1 MTEKKNPA
9 VASDGT
15 TEANLCNTS
24 EVDTT
29 HSASSAP
36 VQSVLDQRLSAEHLA
51 ELRASAISDDVIE
64 TSGAYTAWEKDDLP
78 DPLRWIGDRDG
89 ALPALVFPLTEAGK
103 GETWQA
109 KPQPGFV
116 TLADGRSP
124 KYIGPSKDSGYPT
137 PALVERRAVDDTTR
151 RVLVV
156 EGTKQALAVMS
167 ATDESTAV
175 YGLAGIT
182 SWMGG
187 DDGPSLA
194 FQLVGGLPVYI
205 VADADAARSR
215 RVYDGAAGIGEL
227 CRQWGGSP
235 VRFVRF
241 PGSGKQGIDDVL
253 GGIDSPARREKMLEL
268 WVKQA
273 EDKPAKKR
281 PTLNNVP
288 TTTDSA
294 PHGPDE
300 AAKPTVSTDLP
311 DDQIWDAVDDAVYEK
326 FSGKRLFR
334 TDHKLVCLVHRDG
347 RKHLIPVDKAL
358 AVDLA
363 AQAIRIVHSTQTK
376 SKVRALSDKDAATIF
391 NGARNGR
398 YPRIEGIVETPVL
411 TPSGRVLSE
420 PGYDGE
426 TGLFLDLSDDLDG
439 FHVPDEPSQ
448 EEVAAARELLE
459 DVFVDFPF
467 KTEADRTRAIGMVLT
482 LLVRPSCETSPMHV
496 ISANTPGTG
505 KGLLLSAVSMIAH
518 GYGARVQKMPH
529 HDEEMHKVLTSVL
542 LAGRTM
548 IIFDET
554 GEGIDSLSLAT
565 MLTSIY
571 YEARILGESRHL
583 SVKNSACVFA
593 AGNNVAV
600 KKDLGRRTVMV
611 ELKTSLANPETRDDF
626 THPDLLGWIK
636 DNRKSLLEAAFTLIR
651 AWIVAGEPAP
661 APGQPVGSFE
671 DWYDVVGGV
680 LELAGRRD
688 LMLGVREQRA
698 QHNES
703 ELEDLAHLHWVNE
716 NFDEPFR
723 AYDVECKIR
732 NTQGFIPLPSDIQTL
747 DEVTAQ
753 RLGRVYT
760 KLQDRNLAGFVVKM
774 AGMVNHTK
782 LFKVNYLGPDWN
794 GGGPGGPNDPDGGS
808 TTPPPG
814 PDASAV
820 DADTT
825 DTSTVVFDLETG
837 SADEL
842 HTTEDP
848 AWVRLAAYRVDGG
861 EVRITTDIAGELL
874 PVLECAA
881 TLVGHNITHFDL
893 PALERLYGFVPSPDQ
908 HVEDTLVL
916 ARLVDPPTTGKK
928 YNLDAVAQRLGFD
941 GKLLADGDTALKALA
956 EQYDGF
962 DRIPVDDPQY
972 VAYAHQD
979 VCATAD
985 VHRALIERVPD
996 VGYAAYEHEAARV
1009 LASVESRGVR
1019 VDVDLIEDTLVHEA
1033 TVKDE
1038 IRTWLV
1044 DTVGIPEKGK
1054 SPWATKAG
1062 KEAIKSY
1069 LQRYGAE
1076 LPLTTKGAPSTSKN
1090 VFAELAQ
1097 SHAGT
1102 REVVELCENM
1112 TKLLETCGPAATL
1125 KKYVRGDRVYP
1136 SIQPSQATGRLSTTK
1151 PGMTIFGSRGERLIA
1166 QRAMILPEPG
1176 ERFVSVDLSQ
1186 IDARCMAAAAGDP
1199 AYAALF
1205 VEGRDAHTEM
1215 AVRVFDDPGRRSD
1228 AKALAHAANYGMGPK
1243 TFAVHAGI
1251 GVDEAEQ
1258 MLASLYREF
1267 PGLEAFK
1274 ERLRRSAEASGYV
1287 RTGFGR
1293 RVAVDRNKAYTRAP
1307 AAYGQGTARD
1317 VFLRGVLALP
1327 ENVQQM
1333 IRIFVHDEVVLSVPA
1348 DCVEKVR
1355 QCVLD
1360 AFSSVTIPSADGV
1373 NVPVLAD
1380 SAGPGRDWSECK

>member
-1 MTEKKNPA
+1 MTGKKNPA
-9 VASDGT
+9 VASDRT
-15 TEANLCNTS
+15 KEADLSNTS
-24 EVDTT
+24 EVGAT
-29 HSASSAP
+29 HAASSVP
-36 VQSVLDQRLSAEHLA
+36 VQSVLDQRLSAEHFT
-51 ELRASAISDDVIE
+51 ELQASAISDDVIE
-64 TSGAYTAWEKDDLP
+64 TSGAYTAWERDDLP
-78 DPLRWIGDRDG
+78 DPLLWIGDRDG

-103 GETWQA
+103 GNTWQV
-109 KPQPGFV
+109 KPQPGSV

-124 KYIGPSKDSGYPT
+124 KYIGPSKNSGYPS

-175 YGLAGIT
+175 YGLSGIT

-187 DDGPSLA
+187 DDGPSSA

-205 VADADAARSR
+205 VADADASKNRM
-215 RVYDGAAGIGEL
+215 VYDGAVGVGEL
-227 CRQWGGSP
+227 CRQWGASP

-253 GGIDSPARREKMLEL
+253 GGIDSPAQREKMLEL

-281 PTLNNVP
+281 PSLSGTIP
-288 TTTDSA
+288 TKDTPQGAEGS
-294 PHGPDE
+294 
-300 AAKPTVSTDLP
+300 AKPTISTDLH
-311 DDQIWDAVDDAVYEK
+311 DDKIWEAVDNAVYEK
-326 FSGKRLFR
+326 FAGKRLFR
-334 TDHKLVCLVHRDG
+334 SDHKLVCLVHRDG
-347 RKHLIPVDKAL
+347 RQHLIPVSNAL
-358 AVDLA
+358 AVDLS

-391 NGARNGR
+391 NGARVGR

-411 TPSGRVLSE
+411 TPSGRILSE
-420 PGYDGE
+420 PGYDEE
-426 TGLFLDLSDDLDG
+426 TGLLLDLSDDLDG
-439 FHVPDEPSQ
+439 FHVPDDPSQ
-448 EEVAAARELLE
+448 EEIAAARELLE
-459 DVFVDFPF
+459 EVFVDFPF

-482 LLVRPSCETSPMHV
+482 LLVRPSCDTSPMHV

-505 KGLLLSAVSMIAH
+505 KGMLMSAVSMIAH
-518 GYGARVQKMPH
+518 GDKARLQKMPH
-529 HDEEMHKVLTSVL
+529 HDEEMQKVLTSAL

-548 IIFDET
+548 LVFDET
-554 GEGIDSLSLAT
+554 GEGIDSLSLAA
-565 MLTSIY
+565 MLTSTY
-571 YEARILGESRHL
+571 YEGRILGESRHV
-583 SVKNSACVFA
+583 SIKNSACVFA
-593 AGNNVAV
+593 AGSNVAV

-611 ELKTSLANPETRDDF
+611 ELKTSLTNPEARDDF
-626 THPDLLGWIK
+626 THPDLPGWIK
-636 DNRKSLLEAAFTLIR
+636 DNRRALLEAAFTLIR

-671 DWYDVVGGV
+671 DWYHVVGGV
-680 LELAGRRD
+680 LEHAGRRD

-703 ELEDLAHLHWVNE
+703 ELEDLAHLHWLSE
-716 NFDEPFR
+716 NFHEPFL
-723 AYDVECKIR
+723 AYHVECLIDEAE
-732 NTQGFIPLPSDIQTL
+732 GFVPLPSGIQTL
-747 DEVTAQ
+747 EEATAK

-760 KLQDRNLAGFVVKM
+760 RLQDRNLDGFVVTM

-782 LFKVNYLGPDWN
+782 RFEVTYRGPDGD

-808 TTPPPG
+808 TTPPPA
-814 PDASAV
+814 PDVSGV

-861 EVRITTDIAGELL
+861 EVRTTTDIAGELL
-874 PVLECAA
+874 PVLECAT

-893 PALERLYGFVPSPDQ
+893 PALERLYGFVPSPEQ
-908 HVEDTLVL
+908 RVEDTLVL
-916 ARLVDPPTTGKK
+916 ARLVYPPTKGKK
-928 YNLDAVAQRLGFD
+928 YHLDAVAQRLGFD

-956 EQYDGF
+956 KQHDGF

-972 VAYAHQD
+972 VAYARQD

-985 VHRALIERVPD
+985 VHRALVVRVQD
-996 VGYAAYEHEAARV
+996 VRYAAYEHEVARV
-1009 LASVESRGVR
+1009 LAGVESRGVR
-1019 VDVDLIEDTLVHEA
+1019 VDVDLVEDTLVHEA
-1033 TVKDE
+1033 TVKQE
-1038 IRTWLV
+1038 ILTWLV
-1044 DTVGIPEKGK
+1044 DTVGIPNEGK
-1054 SPWATKAG
+1054 APWTTKAS
-1062 KEAIKSY
+1062 KEVIQSY

-1076 LPLTTKGAPSTSKN
+1076 LPFTKTGAPSTSKN
-1090 VFAELAQ
+1090 VFSDLAQ

-1112 TKLLETCGPAATL
+1112 AKLLETSSPAATL
-1125 KKYVRGDRVYP
+1125 KKYLRGDRVYP

-1205 VEGRDAHTEM
+1205 AEGRDAHTEM
-1215 AVRVFDDPGRRSD
+1215 AERVFADPGRRSD

-1243 TFAVHAGI
+1243 SFAAHAS
-1251 GVDEAEQ
+1251 VSVKEAEQ
-1258 MLASLYREF
+1258 MLSSLYSEF

-1274 ERLRRSAEASGYV
+1274 ERLRRSAKTSGYV

-1293 RVAVDRNKAYTRAP
+1293 RVAVDRSKAYTRAP

-1327 ENVQQM
+1327 ENVQKM

-1348 DCVEKVR
+1348 DRVEEVR

-1360 AFSSVTIPSADGV
+1360 AFSSVALPSADGV
-1373 NVPVLAD
+1373 HVPVLAD

>member
-1 MTEKKNPA
+1 MTEEKNPA
-9 VASDGT
+9 VASDGAK
-15 TEANLCNTS
+15 EADLGNAS
-24 EVDTT
+24 EVDAT

-36 VQSVLDQRLSAEHLA
+36 VQSVLDQRLSAEHFT
-51 ELRASAISDDVIE
+51 ELQTSAISDDVIE
-64 TSGAYTAWEKDDLP
+64 ASGAYTAWERDDLP
-78 DPLRWIGDRDG
+78 DPLRWVGDRDG

-116 TLADGRSP
+116 TLTDGRSP

-137 PALVERRAVDDTTR
+137 PALIERRAVDDTTR

-175 YGLAGIT
+175 YGLSGIT

-187 DDGPSLA
+187 DDGPSSA

-205 VADADAARSR
+205 VADADAARNR

-227 CRQWGGSP
+227 CRQWGASP

-253 GGIDSPARREKMLEL
+253 GGIDSPAQREKMLEL

-281 PTLNNVP
+281 PSLSSTIP
-288 TTTDSA
+288 TKDTSQGSDGS
-294 PHGPDE
+294 
-300 AAKPTVSTDLP
+300 AKPIISTDLP
-311 DDQIWDAVDDAVYEK
+311 DDQIWDAVDNAVYEK
-326 FSGKRLFR
+326 FAGKRLFR

-347 RKHLIPVDKAL
+347 RKHLIPVSNAL
-358 AVDLA
+358 AVDLS

-391 NGARNGR
+391 NGARVGR

-420 PGYDGE
+420 PGYDEE
-426 TGLFLDLSDDLDG
+426 TGLLLDLSDDLDG
-439 FHVPDEPSQ
+439 FHVPDDPSQ
-448 EEVAAARELLE
+448 EEVTAARELLE
-459 DVFVDFPF
+459 EVYADFPF

-529 HDEEMHKVLTSVL
+529 HDEEMQKVLTSAL
-542 LAGRTM
+542 LAGQTM
-548 IIFDET
+548 LIFDET
-554 GEGIDSLSLAT
+554 GEGIGSLSLAA
-565 MLTSIY
+565 MLTSTY
-571 YEARILGESRHL
+571 YEGRILGESRHL

-611 ELKTSLANPETRDDF
+611 EMKTPLASPEARDDF
-626 THPDLLGWIK
+626 THPDLLVWVK
-636 DNRKSLLEAAFTLIR
+636 DNRRALLEAAFTLIR

-671 DWYDVVGGV
+671 DWYHVVGGV
-680 LELAGRRD
+680 LEHAGRRD
-688 LMLGVREQRA
+688 LMFGVREQRA

-703 ELEDLAHLHWVNE
+703 ELEDLAHLHWVSV

-732 NTQGFIPLPSDIQTL
+732 ETQGFIPLPSDIQTL

-782 LFKVNYLGPDWN
+782 RFKVTYLGPDGN
-794 GGGPGGPNDPDGGS
+794 GGGPGGLNDPDGGS
-808 TTPPPG
+808 PTPPPAPG
-814 PDASAV
+814 CSAV
-820 DADTT
+820 DADNTGA
-825 DTSTVVFDLETG
+825 STVVFDLETA
-837 SADEL
+837 SADGL
-842 HTTEDP
+842 HTTDDP
-848 AWVRLAAYRVDGG
+848 AWVRLAAYQVDGG
-861 EVRITTDIAGELL
+861 EIRTTTDIAGELL
-874 PVLECAA
+874 PVLRNAG
-881 TLVGHNITHFDL
+881 TIVGHNITHFDL
-893 PALERLYGFVPSPDQ
+893 PALERQYGFAPSPEQ
-908 HVEDTLVL
+908 RVEDTLVL

-928 YNLDAVAQRLGFD
+928 YHLDAVATRLGLD

-956 EQYDGF
+956 SQHGGF
-962 DRIPVDDPQY
+962 DQIPVDDPQY
-972 VAYAHQD
+972 VAYARQD
-979 VCATAD
+979 VRATAD
-985 VHRALIERVPD
+985 VHCALVKRVPD
-996 VGYAAYEHEAARV
+996 AEYVAYEHEVARV
-1009 LASVESRGVR
+1009 LAGVESRGIR
-1019 VDVDLIEDTLVHEA
+1019 VDVDLVEETLADEDT
-1033 TVKDE
+1033 VKTG
-1038 IRTWLV
+1038 IRGWLV
-1044 DTVGIPEKGK
+1044 NTVGIPDEGK
-1054 SPWATKAG
+1054 APWATKAG
-1062 KEAIKSY
+1062 KEAIQSY
-1069 LQRYGAE
+1069 LQRYGAQ
-1076 LPLTTKGAPSTSKN
+1076 LPLTKTGAPTTTKDA
-1090 VFAELAQ
+1090 FRELAEQ
-1097 SHAGT
+1097 HADT
-1102 REVVELCENM
+1102 REVVEVCENM
-1112 TKLLETCGPAATL
+1112 VALLETRSPAKTV
-1125 KKYVRGDRVYP
+1125 KKYLRSDRVFP

-1151 PGMTIFGSRGERLIA
+1151 PGMTIFGSRGERLLA

-1176 ERFVSVDLSQ
+1176 ERLLSVDLSQ
-1186 IDARCMAAAAGDP
+1186 IDARCMAAAAGDE

-1205 VEGRDAHTEM
+1205 SEGRDAHTEM
-1215 AVRVFDDPGRRSD
+1215 AVRVFGDPARRPD
-1228 AKALAHAANYGMGPK
+1228 AKALAHAANYGMGARS
-1243 TFAVHAGI
+1243 FAAHVGCSVA
-1251 GVDEAEQ
+1251 EAER
-1258 MLASLYREF
+1258 MLSSLHLEF
-1267 PGLEAFK
+1267 PRLESFK
-1274 ERLRRSAEASGYV
+1274 EQLRKGAETSGYV
-1287 RTGFGR
+1287 TTGFGR
-1293 RVAVDRNKAYTRAP
+1293 RVAVNRDKAYTRAP

-1317 VFLRGVLALP
+1317 VFLHGVLAMP
-1327 ENVQQM
+1327 EDVQRM
-1333 IRIFVHDEVVLSVPA
+1333 IRIFVHDEVVLSVPK
-1348 DCVEKVR
+1348 DRVEEVR

-1360 AFSSVTIPSADGV
+1360 AFSSVALPSADGV
-1373 NVPVLAD
+1373 HVPVLAD